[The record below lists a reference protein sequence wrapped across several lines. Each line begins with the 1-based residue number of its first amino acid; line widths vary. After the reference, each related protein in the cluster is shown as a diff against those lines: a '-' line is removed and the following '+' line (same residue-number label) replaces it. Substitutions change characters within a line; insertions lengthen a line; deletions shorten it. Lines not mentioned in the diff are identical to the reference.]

1 MDDKVIVFVG
11 EFYKLILVVSRVY
24 YRGLVNINSV
34 NLIIDYDYYICG
46 IVFLVCLFVDILDNS
61 RGFFYYGDVYII
73 FKDKIFQ
80 LSIFFRY
87 VVEIVKIVRSY
98 FSEDDVN
105 VNKLII
111 VRYIDGGLDYRL
123 IFVLVQLV
131 LILEFIVLD
140 FDMVIVCRCVLY

>member
-1 MDDKVIVFVG
+1 MWYCVF
-11 EFYKLILVVSRVY
+11 
-24 YRGLVNINSV
+24 SV
-34 NLIIDYDYYICG
+34 
-46 IVFLVCLFVDILDNS
+46 FVDILDNS

-80 LSIFFRY
+80 LLIFFCY
-87 VVEIVKIVRSY
+87 VVEIVKIVRLY

>member
-80 LSIFFRY
+80 LLIFFCY